1 MTYFANNSIIIIV
14 RSAIGNY
21 LEWTVITMKIK
32 HILWMISGIVA
43 IVAMAAG
50 IAVLI
55 DRFVTRKECPDGY
68 IDCGEEELLIEE

>member
-1 MTYFANNSIIIIV
+1 
-14 RSAIGNY
+14 
-21 LEWTVITMKIK
+21 MKIK